1 VGYYWRKMNRWIID
15 RAAEGEEAARLCR
28 SAVTL
33 GKNDAVALTRGGH
46 TWPHFGGDLHSC
58 VAYVDRARMLNPNLS
73 TTWYLGGFQRISLGE
88 HDAAIEHF
96 ANAMR
101 LSPLDPETFQMQ
113 TGTAMGHL
121 YCGRFDAALACLEKA
136 AHELPNILRVAAFMA
151 AGHALA
157 GRMDEAQQAM
167 IHVRR
172 LDPTLRLS
180 NIDDWLLVRRSQDF
194 ARAAEGLRKAGL
206 PE

>member
-1 VGYYWRKMNRWIID
+1 M
-15 RAAEGEEAARLCR
+15 
-28 SAVTL
+28 TL

-46 TWPHFGGDLHSC
+46 TWPHFGGDLLSC
-58 VAYVDRARMLNPNLS
+58 VAYVDRARVLNPNLS

-88 HDAAIEHF
+88 HDAAIDHF
-96 ANAMR
+96 ERAMR

-113 TGTAMGHL
+113 TGIAMGHL

-136 AHELPNILRVAAFMA
+136 SHEMPNILRVAAFVA

-157 GRMDEAQQAM
+157 GRSDDARNAM
-167 IHVRR
+167 VHVRR

-180 NIDDWLLVRRSQDF
+180 NLDDWLLVRRPQDF
-194 ARAAEGLRKAGL
+194 AMASEGLRMAGL